1 MRIIIVGA
9 GEVGFHLAQKLS
21 EEGKNV
27 VIVEKD
33 PQRLKRIDEELD
45 VQSFPGS
52 GTSPKLLK
60 EAGVREAD
68 MLVAATD
75 SDEVN
80 LISCLLAK
88 NLNPYIL
95 KIARVR
101 NQEYVKEKSLFGQD
115 MLGVDQVI
123 NPESLMVDSIVKLM
137 EVPEADEIIDFVGG
151 KVKLLGV
158 TIPHTSPFV
167 NRRLMDSGTGE
178 TNVLVGA
185 VARGDEVMIPRGTDK
200 LKAGDLVYLVVKPDN
215 MRKTFRTFGIEEKPI
230 KRVFIVGAGQAG
242 GLLGAALDKM
252 KISTKIIDIDPD
264 RCARLAESLDKVIVI
279 HGDGTD
285 KDLLIE
291 ENINDVDVL
300 VSLTGDEERNILI
313 SLLAKGL
320 GAKRTITRISKLS
333 YIPFV
338 SAIGVSNLVSP
349 RLCAIRAIL
358 QHIRKGKIISVAP
371 LKGEHAEAIEAEAL
385 ETSDIVN
392 TPLSR
397 IKFPSGTILGAIVRG
412 DEIIIPKGDSI
423 VLPHDRLLI
432 FSVRDSVAGLE
443 KLLTV
448 KLEYF

>member
-1 MRIIIVGA
+1 
-9 GEVGFHLAQKLS
+9 
-21 EEGKNV
+21 
-27 VIVEKD
+27 
-33 PQRLKRIDEELD
+33 
-45 VQSFPGS
+45 
-52 GTSPKLLK
+52 
-60 EAGVREAD
+60 
-68 MLVAATD
+68 
-75 SDEVN
+75 
-80 LISCLLAK
+80 
-88 NLNPYIL
+88 
-95 KIARVR
+95 
-101 NQEYVKEKSLFGQD
+101 
-115 MLGVDQVI
+115 
-123 NPESLMVDSIVKLM
+123 
-137 EVPEADEIIDFVGG
+137 
-151 KVKLLGV
+151 
-158 TIPHTSPFV
+158 
-167 NRRLMDSGTGE
+167 
-178 TNVLVGA
+178 
-185 VARGDEVMIPRGTDK
+185 
-200 LKAGDLVYLVVKPDN
+200 
-215 MRKTFRTFGIEEKPI
+215 
-230 KRVFIVGAGQAG
+230 
-242 GLLGAALDKM
+242 M